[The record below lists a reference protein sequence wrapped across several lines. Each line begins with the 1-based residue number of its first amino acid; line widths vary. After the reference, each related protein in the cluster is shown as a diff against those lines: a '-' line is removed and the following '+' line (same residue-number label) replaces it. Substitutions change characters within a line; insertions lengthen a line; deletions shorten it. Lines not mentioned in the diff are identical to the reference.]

1 MNIFQIELTE
11 QEAKIYDEV
20 MEQVDKAAVYLAD
33 LSHEERL
40 DWLKEHQYSRP
51 ISFEREIGGTV
62 YTVNAHFGGDTAE
75 TCPRKKLIVFSPE
88 ISHVKVLKFCAGCGM
103 IMLPCNSYHI
113 PAAERSIF

>member
-20 MEQVDKAAVYLAD
+20 MERIDETAAFLAG

-51 ISFEREIGGTV
+51 ISFEREIGGAV
-62 YTVNAHFGGDTAE
+62 YTVNAHFSGDTAE
-75 TCPRKKLIVFSPE
+75 LME
-88 ISHVKVLKFCAGCGM
+88 EKVNRILNRN
-103 IMLPCNSYHI
+103 IMH
-113 PAAERSIF
+113 